1 MQRCVSPRGN
11 GRATAPGRW
20 TRRRAGL
27 RHAGNPVCARRAWP
41 IADSRPRTFSTLNP
55 DSSAAPANAGRGTAP
70 DPDGPASP
78 SRRHGRE
85 PAAAAGGFRAADRAV
100 SCDSGLSTPT
110 RATEGGRPLSLSSG
124 PAGLGFAGFAA
135 APPPDQPSAVLPWR
149 QRPLTA
155 LLLLLIQLYR
165 RWISPQLGPRCR
177 FIPSCSAYG
186 FEAIQRHGP
195 WRGGW
200 LTLRRLLRCHPLT
213 PCGCDPVP
221 D

>member
-1 MQRCVSPRGN
+1 MKGECCPG
-11 GRATAPGRW
+11 ATASAPPQGD
-20 TRRRAGL
+20 GL
-27 RHAGNPVCARRAWP
+27 GGEPVCAMLEIQSALAMAGRSP
-41 IADSRPRTFSTLNP
+41 TLDLGPFRTLIP
-55 DSSAAPANAGRGTAP
+55 DPCASSAAAGRGSLSADGADAP
-70 DPDGPASP
+70 AVPAGRPASLSVGP
-78 SRRHGRE
+78 SQLGFPGLGATPPGPL
-85 PAAAAGGFRAADRAV
+85 PAA
-100 SCDSGLSTPT
+100 P
-110 RATEGGRPLSLSSG
+110 
-124 PAGLGFAGFAA
+124 
-135 APPPDQPSAVLPWR
+135 PWR

-165 RWISPQLGPRCR
+165 RWISPLLGPRCR

-200 LTLRRLLRCHPLT
+200 LTLRRLLRCHPFT